1 MAEPRTDQGAA
12 IVFNI
17 SPVPSGNTPSLC
29 RLPGLKASNFT
40 SPRETQNRLEVP
52 MYRLLTFALVLL
64 STLAFAQKGPTGAV
78 NVLTRQN
85 DNQHTGQN
93 LQETI
98 LTPTNVNSGS
108 FGKLFHYPVD
118 GQIYAEP
125 LYVSNLTMAQGGVH
139 NVAFVATEYDSIYAF
154 DADSAALNPS
164 PLWHVN
170 FLNPPSVAPVPCAQG
185 AGICQL
191 FPIVGITSTPV
202 INLATNTIYAVV
214 RTQET
219 SGSTVNWVV
228 RLHALD
234 ITSGAEKPGS
244 PATICSATGNA
255 GCALAGG
262 SVVFGPHHQQSRPGL
277 LLVPEAGFPQG
288 VLVIGF
294 SGDSGWVLA
303 YDPTSLKLLAAF
315 YTDTETGHPTPGIPG
330 AGHAGIWGAGAAVV
344 ADTSGNIYAITGDGY
359 FDGILNWG
367 DSLVK
372 LVLTLNSSTGTYSL
386 VPADYF
392 TTSDQDCRYAHGLDY
407 GSSGP
412 LILPPQGGAIP
423 NLIFTMGKEA
433 KVCESTFTGHVINRD
448 NMGHVGGQVS
458 TPTAPDGGA
467 EQSPAYW
474 ASPTKQ
480 YIYNGGAGDNL
491 RAFTVSSAGVS
502 NSGVMQTGMV
512 FEEGTSPVVS
522 ANGSSAGIVWA
533 LELLDDPDH
542 QPSFKPFV
550 LHAFDANTLA
560 ELYNS
565 AQAASGRDATG
576 PAVKFQVPMVANGKV
591 YVGTSTELDVYGLC
605 PCQK

>member
-1 MAEPRTDQGAA
+1 MH
-12 IVFNI
+12 
-17 SPVPSGNTPSLC
+17 
-29 RLPGLKASNFT
+29 
-40 SPRETQNRLEVP
+40 
-52 MYRLLTFALVLL
+52 RLLIFALALL
-64 STLAFAQKGPTGAV
+64 PSFALAQNAPAGSV

-93 LQETI
+93 LHETI
-98 LTPTNVNSGS
+98 LTPANVNSGS
-108 FGKLFHYPVD
+108 FGKVFSYFVD

-125 LYVSNLTMAQGGVH
+125 LYVQNLTMAQGGVH
-139 NVAFVATEYDSIYAF
+139 NVVFVATEYDSIYAF
-154 DADSAALNPS
+154 DADSAALNPK
-164 PLWHVN
+164 PLWQTN
-170 FLNPPSVAPVPCAQG
+170 FLSPPSVAPVACSQG

-219 SGSTVNWVV
+219 VGTTVNWVV
-228 RLHALD
+228 RIHALD
-234 ITSGAEKPGS
+234 ITSGAEKAGS
-244 PATICSATGNA
+244 PATICSATGNG

-303 YDPTSLKLLAAF
+303 YDPTNLKLLAAF
-315 YTDTETGHPTPGIPG
+315 YTDTETTHTVPGIPG

-344 ADTSGNIYAITGDGY
+344 ADPGGKIYAVTGDGF
-359 FDGILNWG
+359 FDGVSNWG

-372 LVLTLNSSTGTYSL
+372 LVLTRNSSTGTYTL

-392 TTSDQDCRYAHGLDY
+392 TTVDQSCRYAHGLDY

-412 LILPPQGGAIP
+412 LLLPPQGGATP
-423 NLIFTMGKEA
+423 NLIFTMGKTS
-433 KVCESTFTGHVINRD
+433 KTCESTFTGYVINRD
-448 NMGHVGGQVS
+448 NMGHLGGHVS
-458 TPTAPDGGA
+458 SPTAPDDGA

-480 YIYNGGAGDNL
+480 YIYNGANGDPIS
-491 RAFTVSSAGVS
+491 AFTVSSAGVS
-502 NSGVMQTGMV
+502 NAGVMQTSVV

-522 ANGSSAGIVWA
+522 SNGTANGIVWA
-533 LELLDDPDH
+533 LEYLDDPDH
-542 QPSFKPFV
+542 QPAMKPFV

-560 ELYNS
+560 ELYSS
-565 AQAASGRDATG
+565 AQTPSRDTTG

-591 YVGTSTELDVYGLC
+591 YVATSTELDVYGLC
-605 PCQK
+605 PCGTH

>member
-1 MAEPRTDQGAA
+1 
-12 IVFNI
+12 
-17 SPVPSGNTPSLC
+17 
-29 RLPGLKASNFT
+29 
-40 SPRETQNRLEVP
+40 
-52 MYRLLTFALVLL
+52 MYRLCTLALVLL
-64 STLAFAQKGPTGAV
+64 SSFALAQKAPAGSV

-98 LTPTNVNSGS
+98 LTPANVNSGS
-108 FGKLFHYPVD
+108 FGKIFSYFVD

-125 LYVSNLTMAQGGVH
+125 LYVQNLTMAQGGVH
-139 NVAFVATEYDSIYAF
+139 NVVFVATEYDSIYAF
-154 DADSAALNPS
+154 DADSAALNPK
-164 PLWHVN
+164 PLWHTN
-170 FLNPPSVAPVPCAQG
+170 FLNPPSVAPVACSQG

-219 SGSTVNWVV
+219 SGTTVNWVV
-228 RLHALD
+228 RIHALD

-244 PATICSATGNA
+244 PSTICSSTGNG

-262 SVVFGPHHQQSRPGL
+262 SVIFGPHHQQSRPGL
-277 LLVPEAGFPQG
+277 LLVPEPGFPQG

-303 YDPTSLKLLAAF
+303 YDPATLKLLAAF
-315 YTDTETGHPTPGIPG
+315 YTDTETVHTVPGIPG
-330 AGHAGIWGAGAAVV
+330 AGHAGIWAAGAAVV
-344 ADTSGNIYAITGDGY
+344 ADTSGYIYAITGDGY
-359 FDGILNWG
+359 FDGVLNWG

-372 LVLTLNSSTGTYSL
+372 LVLTQNTSTGTYTL

-392 TTSDQDCRYAHGLDY
+392 TTADQSCRYAHGLDY

-412 LILPPQGGAIP
+412 LILPPQGGATP
-423 NLIFTMGKEA
+423 NLIFTMGKNS
-433 KVCESTFTGHVINRD
+433 KTCETTFPGYVINRD

-458 TPTAPDGGA
+458 SPTAPSDGA

-474 ASPTKQ
+474 VSPSGTQ
-480 YIYNGGAGDNL
+480 YIYNGANGDPI

-502 NSGVMQTGMV
+502 NSGVKETGVV

-522 ANGSSAGIVWA
+522 SNGTANGIVWA
-533 LELLDDPDH
+533 LEYLDDPDH
-542 QPSFKPFV
+542 QPAMKPFV

-565 AQAASGRDATG
+565 AQAPSGRDTTG

-605 PCQK
+605 PCGQ